1 MDWKR
6 IMNRPKKGA
15 PELEHEK
22 KECELQN
29 ENEVQI
35 DSNLQN
41 ENDLQNELQDENE
54 FQKEIVQ
61 EYLNGL
67 LPELNLRLFL
77 ELTDDEAI
85 YINGGKISNVIKFPQ
100 MMLWAES
107 ITVTSY
113 DDAVDTHRKKERIY
127 NRLMGM
133 GTKKSSLTLKKYKKE
148 RR

>member
-6 IMNRPKKGA
+6 IMNRSKEEA
-15 PELEHEK
+15 PEF
-22 KECELQN
+22 
-29 ENEVQI
+29 I
-35 DSNLQN
+35 
-41 ENDLQNELQDENE
+41 
-54 FQKEIVQ
+54 Q

-85 YINGGKISNVIKFPQ
+85 YINGGKISDVIKCPQ

-107 ITVTSY
+107 IEVTSY
-113 DDAVDTHRKKERIY
+113 DDTVETHRKKERIF

-133 GTKKSSLTLKKYKKE
+133 RTKEKSLPLKKYKKE

>member
-6 IMNRPKKGA
+6 IMNRS
-15 PELEHEK
+15 
-22 KECELQN
+22 KEGRPELQN
-29 ENEVQI
+29 ESE
-35 DSNLQN
+35 LER
-41 ENDLQNELQDENE
+41 ENDM
-54 FQKEIVQ
+54 QKEIVQ

-85 YINGGKISNVIKFPQ
+85 YINAGEISSVIKYPQ

-113 DDAVDTHRKKERIY
+113 DYTVDTSQKKERII
-127 NRLMGM
+127 NRLMGTR
-133 GTKKSSLTLKKYKKE
+133 TKNNSFTLKKYKKE